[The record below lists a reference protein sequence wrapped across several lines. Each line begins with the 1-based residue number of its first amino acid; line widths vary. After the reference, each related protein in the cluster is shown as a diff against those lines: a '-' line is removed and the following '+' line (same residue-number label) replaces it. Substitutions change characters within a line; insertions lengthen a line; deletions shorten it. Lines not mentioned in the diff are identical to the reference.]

1 MDDRDFFDHLY
12 QMFTKTS
19 YAENRYWDY
28 ESIDERDHDIRA
40 VGQDG
45 EHTVLGGFDNEA
57 DADFVTAVHGCFP
70 DLHRRLHSALDEA
83 ERADRQRDEQ
93 ECRIAELESEVQ
105 SLRNA

>member
-1 MDDRDFFDHLY
+1 MDDRDFFDRLY

-28 ESIDERDHDIRA
+28 EDTGDGIAVRA

-45 EHTVLGGFDNEA
+45 ETTLVAGFESEA
-57 DADFVTAVHGCFP
+57 DADFITAVHGCFP